1 MSYTGPG
8 SGMHYIHGAHQICAD
23 NGCQWRQ
30 ATQILAQARD
40 YINEHTGRTQM
51 SQALWCDAGGHAFSE
66 RDPGRQRI
74 AIAVLNEDTGQEETE
89 SRDFCSECAAKAGLL
104 AKRKTRPAA
113 AALNGP
119 PAPARADPHKIR
131 DLEDELGMSH
141 EPT

>member
-1 MSYTGPG
+1 MSHYVGPG
-8 SGMHYIHGAHQICAD
+8 SGVNYIRGAHQMCAD

-30 ATQILAQARD
+30 ATAILAQAQA
-40 YINEHTGRTQM
+40 YINEHTGRSQM

-74 AIAVLNEDTGQEETE
+74 AIAVLNEDTGEEETE

-104 AKRKTRPAA
+104 NKRKTRPAA
-113 AALNGP
+113 ALNGP
-119 PAPARADPHKIR
+119 GGDRPRADPVRIR

-141 EPT
+141 DG